1 MSQPLLY
8 QVTIRLEEDLH
19 SGTGTGNKSL
29 DAIQI
34 TGRNG
39 LPVIRASHIKGL
51 LREAGRFLCE
61 IGHYS
66 EEDYKALFGKEGGWQ
81 RSALLMQSLRFES
94 KNQDQAE
101 NWSRQWTSTSREID
115 SRPPKENTLRTQ
127 EYVKAGSRFQGQ
139 WLLTQPNLADF
150 LRDCLQQVTHLG
162 SSRSRGGGRIC
173 VESFEKTT
181 LTDNAPASSIPKEGQ
196 TRLRLIL
203 RNLEPLCLPITGFPG
218 NTIPS
223 ECYIRGQ
230 QLLGALVALIL
241 REGNQKMA
249 EELLAGKINIGHA
262 YPLPT
267 QVSENCSQWMLLPF
281 PLNIY
286 HKKQEPDTPPGQP
299 WWTQQTSQISYL
311 GERGEKNKFQNE
323 SSEGEKLKRPG
334 DREFLFRSHEQDQ
347 WQRYQPKMRVHMR
360 NQTPADKK
368 GNEALNIAGEN
379 RRDDLFSEEEILEDT
394 CFMSDIL
401 AGENRRDAL
410 FSEEEILEDTCFM
423 SDILFSSSQEAK
435 AFAKTFNTLLNGQT
449 WLSLGRG
456 GRPVVVE
463 LAVWLEK
470 PKPVNTSQKPENEKL
485 TLLLTSDLIVRSE
498 TLGFYDS
505 LDIDVLQKLLGIKAQ
520 ALNSLKYKLYKD
532 TVTVR
537 GFNYLTRL
545 PKAPVL
551 AIRRGSAIEITAS
564 TQDID
569 CLRQALQQKTVLG
582 ERTHEGFGRFKL
594 DLPISLDSPEIKS
607 KQIKRSGRIGTQ
619 ELILKSAK
627 KLADEIGEK
636 ALSKT
641 QWQYLRQQALVANSQ
656 KDIDNLLEKLTEHK
670 ERKAGD
676 AWKKPL
682 EKIQTALQALTQ
694 SKNGSYENQVL
705 FLDALVRYQFAR
717 LKIGES
723 KTT

>member
-51 LREAGRFLCE
+51 LREAGRFLYE
-61 IGHYS
+61 MGRYS
-66 EEDYKALFGKEGGWQ
+66 EEDYKALFGEEGGWQ

-94 KNQDQAE
+94 QNQDQAE

-115 SRPPKENTLRTQ
+115 SRTPKENTLRTQ

-173 VESFEKTT
+173 VESFESTT
-181 LTDNAPASSIPKEGQ
+181 FTDNAPASPIPKEGQ

-241 REGNQKMA
+241 RQGNQNMA

-286 HKKQEPDTPPGQP
+286 HKKQEPETLPGQP
-299 WWTQQTSQISYL
+299 WWTQQSSQISYL
-311 GERGEKNKFQNE
+311 GQRGEKNKFQNE

-379 RRDDLFSEEEILEDT
+379 RRDD
-394 CFMSDIL
+394 C
-401 AGENRRDAL
+401 ENRRDDL

-423 SDILFSSSQEAK
+423 SDILFSNSEEAK
-435 AFAKTFNTLLNGQT
+435 AFSETFNTLLNGQT

-463 LAVWLEK
+463 LAVWVDK
-470 PKPVNTSQKPENEKL
+470 PKINASQKPKAEKL
-485 TLLLTSDLIVRSE
+485 SILLTSDLIARTE

-505 LDIDVLQKLLGIKAQ
+505 LDIDVLQKLLGITEQ
-520 ALNSLKYKLYKD
+520 TLNRLEYKLYKD

-551 AIRRGSAIEITAS
+551 AIRRGSAIEITGSA
-564 TQDID
+564 QKIC
-569 CLRQALQQKTVLG
+569 CLRQALEQRTALG
-582 ERTHEGFGRFKL
+582 ERTHEGFGRFEL
-594 DLPISLDSPEIKS
+594 DLPISLVPPEIKS
-607 KQIKRSGRIGTQ
+607 KPIKRNARIGTQ
-619 ELILKSAK
+619 ETILKAAK

-656 KDIDNLLEKLTEHK
+656 KDIDNLLENLTEHK
-670 ERKAGD
+670 ERKAGV

-682 EKIQTALQALTQ
+682 EKIQKTLQALTQ
-694 SKNGSYENQVL
+694 SEIGSYENQVL

>member
-1 MSQPLLY
+1 MSQALLY
-8 QVTIRLEEDLH
+8 HVTIRLEEDLH
-19 SGTGTGNKSL
+19 SGTGTGSESL

-34 TGRNG
+34 TGGNG
-39 LPVIRASHIKGL
+39 LPVIRATHIKGL

-66 EEDYKALFGKEGGWQ
+66 EEDYKALFGEEGGWQ
-81 RSALLMQSLRFES
+81 RSALLMQSLRFDTQ
-94 KNQDQAE
+94 NQAQE
-101 NWSRQWTSTSREID
+101 NWSHQWTSTSREIN
-115 SRPPKENTLRTQ
+115 SRTPKENTLRTQ
-127 EYVKAGSRFQGQ
+127 EYVKAGSHFHGQ
-139 WLLTQPNLADF
+139 WLLTQPNLSDF

-162 SSRSRGGGRIC
+162 ATRSRGGGRIY
-173 VESFEKTT
+173 VESESFEKTT
-181 LTDNAPASSIPKEGQ
+181 MTDNPPTSPIPNDGQ

-241 REGNQKMA
+241 RERDQKMA
-249 EELLAGKINIGHA
+249 EKLLAGKINIGHA

-267 QVSENCSQWMLLPF
+267 HVSKNCSQWMLLPF

-286 HKKQEPDTPPGQP
+286 HKKPEPNTPPEQP
-299 WWTQQTSQISYL
+299 WWTQQTTTITYL

-323 SSEGEKLKRPG
+323 GGEGEKLKRPG
-334 DREFLFRSHEQDQ
+334 NREFLFSSDEQDQ
-347 WQRYQPKMRVHMR
+347 WQRYQPKMVVHMR

-368 GNEALNIAGEN
+368 GDKALNIAGEN

-401 AGENRRDAL
+401 FSN
-410 FSEEEILEDTCFM
+410 SEE
-423 SDILFSSSQEAK
+423 AK
-435 AFAKTFNTLLNGQT
+435 TFAETFNTLLNGQT
-449 WLSLGRG
+449 GLSLGRG

-463 LAVWLEK
+463 LAVWLEELK
-470 PKPVNTSQKPENEKL
+470 PLNASQKPKAEKL
-485 TLLLTSDLIVRSE
+485 NILLTSDLIVRSE

-505 LDIDVLQKLLGIKAQ
+505 LDINVLKQLLGITNKTIDA
-520 ALNSLKYKLYKD
+520 SLKVYKD
-532 TVTVR
+532 TVIVR

-545 PKAPVL
+545 PKAPFL
-551 AIRRGSAIEITAS
+551 AIRRGSAFEITGS
-564 TQDID
+564 TEDINI
-569 CLRQALQQKTVLG
+569 LRQALEEKTALG
-582 ERTHEGFGRFKL
+582 ERAHEGFGRFKL
-594 DLPISLDSPEIKS
+594 DLPIDCKTLSPEKATPKLNS
-607 KQIKRSGRIGTQ
+607 RIGQQ
-619 ELILKSAK
+619 EAILKAAK

-656 KDIDNLLEKLTEHK
+656 KYIDNLLENLTEHK
-670 ERKAGD
+670 ERKAGE

-682 EKIQTALQALTQ
+682 EKIQKALQALQALTQ
-694 SKNGSYENQVL
+694 SENDSYKNQIL

>member
-8 QVTIRLEEDLH
+8 NVTICLEEDLH
-19 SGTGTGNKSL
+19 SGTGTGSESL

-39 LPVIRASHIKGL
+39 LPVIRATHIKGL

-66 EEDYKALFGKEGGWQ
+66 EEDYKALFGEEGGWQ
-81 RSALLMQSLRFES
+81 RSALLMQSLRFDTQ
-94 KNQDQAE
+94 NQAQE
-101 NWSRQWTSTSREID
+101 NWSHQWTSTSREIN
-115 SRPPKENTLRTQ
+115 SRTPKENTLRTQ
-127 EYVKAGSRFQGQ
+127 EYVKAGSHFHGQ
-139 WLLTQPNLADF
+139 WLLTQPNLSDF

-162 SSRSRGGGRIC
+162 SSRSRGGGRIH
-173 VESFEKTT
+173 VESESVEKTT
-181 LTDNAPASSIPKEGQ
+181 LTDNAPSSPIPKDGQ

-203 RNLEPLCLPITGFPG
+203 RNLEALCLPITGFPG

-241 REGNQKMA
+241 REREQKIADDDQKMA
-249 EELLAGKINIGHA
+249 EKLLAGKINIGHA

-267 QVSENCSQWMLLPF
+267 HVSKNCSQWLLLPF

-286 HKKQEPDTPPGQP
+286 HKKPEPNTPPDQP
-299 WWTQQTSQISYL
+299 WWTQQSTTISYL

-323 SSEGEKLKRPG
+323 GSEGEKLKRPG
-334 DREFLFRSHEQDQ
+334 NREFLFRSDEQDQ
-347 WQRYQPKMRVHMR
+347 WQRYQPKMVVHMR

-368 GNEALNIAGEN
+368 GDKALNIAGEN

-401 AGENRRDAL
+401 
-410 FSEEEILEDTCFM
+410 FSN
-423 SDILFSSSQEAK
+423 SDEAK

-456 GRPVVVE
+456 GRPVVLE

-470 PKPVNTSQKPENEKL
+470 QKPVNASQKPKAEKL
-485 TLLLTSDLIVRSE
+485 SILLTSDLIARSE

-505 LDIDVLQKLLGIKAQ
+505 LDIEVLQKLLGIKAQ

-551 AIRRGSAIEITAS
+551 AIRRGSAIEITGS

-569 CLRQALQQKTVLG
+569 CLRQALQQKTALG
-582 ERTHEGFGRFKL
+582 ERTHEGFGRFEL
-594 DLPISLDSPEIKS
+594 DLPINRRPPEINS
-607 KQIKRSGRIGTQ
+607 KPIKMNARIGTQ
-619 ELILKSAK
+619 EAILKAAK

-641 QWQYLRQQALVANSQ
+641 QWQYLRQQALIVKKQA
-656 KDIDNLLEKLTEHK
+656 DIDTLLKNLTEHI
-670 ERKAGD
+670 ERKAGEV
-676 AWKKPL
+676 WIKPL
-682 EKIQTALQALTQ
+682 AKIEKALQALTQ
-694 SKNGSYENQVL
+694 SEIGTYENQIL

-717 LKIGES
+717 LKIAES